1 MEFHIQKQKSIL
13 WIFFH
18 FYYPIL
24 EKKNMLLH
32 LVLREDL
39 SHKKEKTEGS
49 ALFKLKFKKMD
60 IQKLKV
66 YNLAIS
72 KFIQQIFVENLHMCQ
87 ELF

>member
-1 MEFHIQKQKSIL
+1 MCAVL
-13 WIFFH
+13 W
-18 FYYPIL
+18 
-24 EKKNMLLH
+24 
-32 LVLREDL
+32 
-39 SHKKEKTEGS
+39 SQKKEKTEGS